1 MLSAAQSLLSKVGAA
16 RRDTGKETNQMSWH
30 PIRFISV
37 ALLQRMQPPHPPG
50 SAITVGLSLDR
61 GFSSPQLLQDA
72 SYVLVS
78 TPGRGVQPATDLF
91 CCRLADSQF
100 VASPSLWR
108 FRRHL
113 GNFEKSKAFMV
124 VKSSPRL
131 LKSPYDCCCFPH
143 A

>member
-1 MLSAAQSLLSKVGAA
+1 
-16 RRDTGKETNQMSWH
+16 MSWH
-30 PIRFISV
+30 LIRFISV

-78 TPGRGVQPATDLF
+78 TPGRGVQLATDLF

-100 VASPSLWR
+100 VTSPSLWR